1 MKRQPSNTQH
11 NTTQHHTASLL
22 DGQSNQLLEKHLLA
36 RERSVADCV
45 AEALR
50 MARRVERPLEVAA
63 SRLALLATVRGT
75 NKKS

>member
-1 MKRQPSNTQH
+1 M
-11 NTTQHHTASLL
+11 
-22 DGQSNQLLEKHLLA
+22 LEKHLLA